1 MTWYHLGHDVSQ
13 HAAVLSS
20 SEYLILANK
29 CSAQRPAI
37 IAAVEM
43 DSGASFFF
51 GVFFCLKTKQVHRY
65 KILVLNGL
73 AFCVWLCW

>member
-51 GVFFCLKTKQVHRY
+51 GGFFLFENET
-65 KILVLNGL
+65 GT
-73 AFCVWLCW
+73 